1 MSGSVPAPPK
11 PSRPRDYRLDFFRG
25 VSLLLIFIDHIPDNI
40 LGWLT
45 LPSIAFSDAAEIFI
59 FISGFAAA
67 MVYSRGLA
75 GPNWLFSAA
84 RIYKR
89 VWQLYVAHLFL
100 FMVYNAEVSFTVQ
113 RFNNPM
119 YNDELHVADFL
130 KMPDLAVINAL
141 TLQFQPTFLDIL
153 PLYIALLAVFPLV
166 LAGLQRATF
175 VVLLLS
181 GALYASVQIW
191 QFNAPGF
198 PEGSTWFFDPF
209 AWQFLFIVGAAFG
222 QAQAAGR
229 HLLPRHRA
237 MVWSAAIIAG
247 GFAIIRLSWT
257 LHGAWDDVP
266 GLFLR
271 ELWPVDKTMLAPIRL
286 VNFAALA
293 VLVSSLIRPDS
304 AWLRSRYAWPVVICG
319 QNSLEVFCCSILLAL
334 LGHFIMVEISNGFW
348 VQIAMNLGGFLI
360 MFALAYL
367 LSWFGNGGR
376 LPSRHDAVAMTEQVR
391 Q

>member
-1 MSGSVPAPPK
+1 MSDSVATPPK
-11 PSRPRDYRLDFFRG
+11 PARPRDYRLDFFRG

-45 LPSIAFSDAAEIFI
+45 LPSVAFSDAAEIFI

-75 GPNWLFSAA
+75 GPHWLFSVA

-153 PLYIALLAVFPLV
+153 PLYIALLAFFPLV
-166 LAGLQRATF
+166 LVGMQRATF
-175 VVLLLS
+175 VVLILS
-181 GALYASVQIW
+181 AALYASVQIW
-191 QFNAPGF
+191 QFNLPGF

-209 AWQFLFIVGAAFG
+209 AWQFLFIAGAAFG
-222 QAQAAGR
+222 QAQATSR

-237 MVWSAAIIAG
+237 VVWGAAIIAG
-247 GFAIIRLSWT
+247 GLAIIRLSWT
-257 LHGAWDDVP
+257 VHGEWDDFP

-293 VLVSSLIRPDS
+293 LLASSLIRPDS
-304 AWLRSRYAWPVVICG
+304 DWLRSRYAWPVVVCG

-334 LGHFIMVEISNGFW
+334 LGHFIMVEISDGFW

-367 LSWFGNGGR
+367 LSWFRNGGR
-376 LPSRHDAVAMTEQVR
+376 LPSRHDAVAMTERVR